1 MFAVDLAAVTA
12 WAAPV
17 LLIASGAAKL
27 RRPAGASRALVAARL
42 PSGARVVRTLAGA
55 EASIGV
61 AFVLRPA
68 PVTAALLAALYVAF
82 AVVLVALL
90 RRPAEASTCGCLGE
104 RQTPP
109 SRLHVG
115 MDLIAAAAA
124 IAVATLAATGSA
136 PPSFLAEAG
145 RLGWRGV
152 PFVVGVGLAAWLG
165 TLAVAHLPNL
175 FGAWR
180 APA

>member
-1 MFAVDLAAVTA
+1 MTA
-12 WAAPV
+12 WAASV
-17 LLIASGAAKL
+17 LLIASGVAKL
-27 RRPAGASRALVAARL
+27 RRTEPSSRALAAARL
-42 PSGARVVRTLAGA
+42 PSGAPVVRTLAVA
-55 EASIGV
+55 ETSVGV

-68 PVTAALLAALYVAF
+68 PVTALLLAAMYVAF
-82 AVVLVALL
+82 AVFLVALL
-90 RRPAEASTCGCLGE
+90 RRPAEASTCGCLGD
-104 RQTPP
+104 RQAPP

-124 IAVATLAATGSA
+124 IAVATLSATGTA